1 MSEDKLRDYL
11 KRVTADLHRT
21 RQRLQSFEEP
31 VAIVGM
37 ACRYPGGVSTPEQL
51 WELVASGT
59 DAISDFP
66 DDRGWDLEALYN
78 PDPDVPGTSYAREGG
93 FVDDVDHF
101 DAAFFGIS
109 PREAVAMDPQQR
121 LLLETAWEALERT
134 GIDPASLKGSRTGVF
149 AGVMYQDYSRRLTTV
164 PDDVE
169 GYLGAGNSG
178 SIASGRIAYILGLEG
193 PAVTVDTAC
202 SSSLVALHLAARSLR
217 HNECDL
223 ALVGGSMVMS
233 TPVAFVDFARQRGLA
248 PDGRCKAYADSADGT
263 GWGEGVGMIAVERL
277 SDAQRNGHKVL
288 AIVKGSAMN
297 QDGAS
302 SGLTAPNGPSQ
313 ERVIRAALANARLQ
327 ADEVDLVEGHGTGT
341 SLGDP
346 IEAQALLNTYG
357 QEHTAEKPLWL
368 GSLKS
373 NIGHTQAAAGV
384 GGVIKMVMALRNGV
398 MPKTLHADTASS
410 NVDWSVGAVSL
421 LTEARDWPRGE
432 NPRRGA
438 ISSFGF
444 SGTNAHVILEEAPP
458 VEEEPV
464 EVTASVP
471 VIPLVLS
478 GKTPEALRAQAT
490 RIASFVESSP
500 LSTVDIAHSLVTT
513 RSAFEHRAVV
523 YASAREDL
531 VARLNS
537 LDGVGAVTGRAVG
550 GKTAFQFTGQ
560 GAQRIGMGQQLYKDF
575 PGYAKA
581 FDEVAAE
588 LDKHLARPIA
598 SVIADGDGLDRTEYT
613 QPALFAVEVALFR
626 LVTSWGVKPDF
637 LIGHSIGELAAAHVA
652 GALSLA
658 DAATLVTARARL
670 MQSAPEG
677 GAMVSV
683 RTAEDVV
690 SPHLAGREEKVSVAA
705 VNGPEATVIAGDED
719 AVLEIASALEAEG
732 VKTKRLKVS
741 HAFHSPHMARVLEEF
756 RKVAATITFT
766 APKIPVISNL
776 DGQRVTGYTAD
787 YWVDHIRQAVRFH
800 DGIRTLESL
809 GVTRFLELGPD
820 GVLTAAGADCLANPD
835 RATLASVQRRERDEI
850 DTLLAA
856 LSGIHTAGGVVK
868 WTEYLAGTGAKV
880 VDLPTY
886 AFQREKYWLDA
897 VAETGDVAS
906 AGQRGAEHPLLG
918 AIVELP
924 DTDGVVFTG
933 RLSAQTHPWL
943 VDHAVGG
950 TILFPGTGFLE
961 LAVRA
966 GDEVGCD
973 RVEDLTLQA
982 PLTLSTKGGVSLQ
995 VSVGAP
1001 DESGARELNIYSR
1014 DDSEFAEQTW
1024 VRHATG
1030 LLAVGAAEPASSLA
1044 AWPPADAEELEVEDL
1059 YERFASN
1066 GFAYGPAFQGV
1077 RAAWAKGDEVYA
1089 EVALPTK
1096 QREDAAAFGLHP
1108 ALLDAALH
1116 PIALGASLLDP
1127 GEDPT
1132 RGRLPFSWTGVSLHA
1147 SGAEEVRVRL
1157 ARAGG
1162 DSVTLTIADAEGNPV
1177 ADVEALVLR
1186 QMAATTTTAAAP
1198 ANLHESLFRLDWT
1211 ATSVAGAPL
1220 RRAGLVG
1227 LDELKITEAL
1237 DGAGVHVESYA
1248 DLDSLSG
1255 ALSTGTSAPGV
1266 VLVPCGPISGSVPT
1280 AARET
1285 TAAALELVQQWF
1297 ADDRFSDSRLVFVTT
1312 GAVQATETDEIT
1324 DLANSALWGLLRSA
1338 QSEMPDRIGLL
1349 DIDDDPTSHNAL
1361 ATILNSTEPQM
1372 AVRAAVAHTPRLAR
1386 IAVPDTLDAVEFPAD
1401 GTVLITG
1408 ATGSLGKALAKHLVA
1423 EHGVKHLV
1431 LTSRRGLAA
1440 EGAEQFRDSLAA
1452 EGVSVS
1458 VVACDSADRDALA
1471 AVINGLEH
1479 PLSAVVHTAGVLD
1492 DGTMASL
1499 TPERIDTVL
1508 RPKVDAVVNLHELT
1522 KDLDLSA
1529 FVLFSS
1535 AAGVLGGAGQ
1545 GNYAAANTFLDTFAQ
1560 SLRKQGRPVVSLAW
1574 GVWASEGSMADTG
1587 RGNRSGIAPLST
1599 AQGLSL
1605 FDTALSLGEGVV
1617 IPMRLDMTSLRA
1629 NAASGSAP
1637 ALLRGLV
1644 RVPSR
1649 RTAKSRGAASGGGLA
1664 QKLAS
1669 MTEEQRLSTVL
1680 DLVREHVATVL
1691 GHADSSA
1698 ISADH
1703 AFVDSG
1709 FDSLTAVELRN
1720 RLATATGLRLPA
1732 TLVFDHA
1739 DPAALAA
1746 HLVQELGTAAP
1757 TEATAAAAPST
1768 SDAGGT
1774 TLMSLYMDAFQTGKW
1789 AEIFE
1794 LLRAAAALRP
1804 MFTGSDDLDKL
1815 QQMPKPVLLSRGDAE
1830 KKVYCFSSCLAVAG
1844 IHQYARFA
1852 ASFRGQR
1859 NVSALAV
1866 PGFNRGESLPTDIA
1880 AVIQAQAEAVR
1891 RDADGAPIVLLG
1903 SSAGGWF
1910 AHAAAGYLESV
1921 GEQPAGVVL
1930 VDTYTPKSNLINQ
1943 FGLSL
1948 MDGMVEREGVFVTMD
1963 DARLS
1968 AMGWYLTLFGKWG
1981 PDEINTRT
1989 LLVRA
1994 TEPLSQGSMRA
2005 LGEDWR
2011 SFWEYPHDVVDVPGN
2026 HFSMLEE
2033 YSSQTASAINE
2044 WIEGLA

>member
-59 DAISDFP
+59 DAINDFP

-93 FVDDVDHF
+93 FIDDADHF

-134 GIDPASLKGSRTGVF
+134 GIDPSSLKGSRTGVF

-357 QEHTAEKPLWL
+357 QERDTPLWL

-410 NVDWSVGAVSL
+410 NVDWTVGAVSL

-458 VEEEPV
+458 VEPAPV

-471 VIPLVLS
+471 VVPLVVS
-478 GKTPEALRAQAT
+478 GKTPDALEAQVSR
-490 RIASFVESSP
+490 VESVEA
-500 LSTVDIAHSLVTT
+500 STVDIAHSLVTT
-513 RSAFEHRAVV
+513 RSAFEYRSVLLG
-523 YASAREDL
+523 SNR
-531 VARLNS
+531 
-537 LDGVGAVTGRAVG
+537 VTGRATG

-560 GAQRIGMGQQLYKDF
+560 GAQRIGMGQQLHKAF
-575 PGYAKA
+575 PAYAKA
-581 FDEVAAE
+581 FDEVAAK

-598 SVIADGDGLDRTEYT
+598 DVIADGDGLDRTEYT

-652 GALSLA
+652 GALSLE
-658 DAATLVTARARL
+658 DAAALVTARARL
-670 MQSAPEG
+670 MQSAPSG

-683 RTAEDVV
+683 RAAEDVV
-690 SPHLAGREEKVSVAA
+690 TPHLNDRVDIAA
-705 VNGPEATVIAGDED
+705 VNGPEATVIAGDADE
-719 AVLEIASALEAEG
+719 VLKIAAALEAEG
-732 VKTKRLKVS
+732 VKTKQLKVS
-741 HAFHSPHMARVLEEF
+741 HAFHSPHMAGILEEF
-756 RKVAATITFT
+756 RKVASSISYA

-776 DGQRVTGYTAD
+776 DGQRVSAYTAD
-787 YWVDHIRQAVRFH
+787 YWVDHIRGAVRFR
-800 DGIRTLESL
+800 DGISTLESL
-809 GVTRFLELGPD
+809 GVMRFLELGPD
-820 GVLTAAGADCLANPD
+820 GVLTAAAAESLADTT
-835 RATLASVQRRERDEI
+835 TLVSAQRRDRDEV

-856 LSGIHTAGGVVK
+856 VAGIYTSGGQVK
-868 WTEYLAGTGAKV
+868 WTEYLAGTGGSRI
-880 VDLPTY
+880 DLPTY

-897 VAETGDVAS
+897 VAEAGDVES

-918 AIVELP
+918 AIVDLP
-924 DTDGVVFTG
+924 DSDGMVFTG

-961 LAVRA
+961 LAIRA

-982 PLTLSTKGGVSLQ
+982 PLTLSTKGGVSFQ

-1001 DESGARELNIYSR
+1001 DDSGARELNVYSHNG
-1014 DDSEFAEQTW
+1014 EEW
-1024 VRHATG
+1024 VCHATG
-1030 LLAVGAAEPASSLA
+1030 TLSVGATEPTPTLT

-1096 QREDAAAFGLHP
+1096 QREDAASFGLHP

-1157 ARAGG
+1157 ARASG

-1186 QMAATTTTAAAP
+1186 QMAAATTTPAAAP
-1198 ANLHESLFRLDWT
+1198 TNLHESLFRLDWNAIPVGST
-1211 ATSVAGAPL
+1211 PL

-1237 DGAGVHVESYA
+1237 DSAGVHVESYA
-1248 DLDSLSG
+1248 DLDSLAG
-1255 ALSTGTSAPGV
+1255 AISTGTSPPGV
-1266 VLVPCGPISGSVPT
+1266 VLVPCGQISGSVPA
-1280 AARET
+1280 AARTT

-1297 ADDRFSDSRLVFVTT
+1297 ADDRYSDSRLVFVTQ
-1312 GAVQATETDEIT
+1312 GAVQATEDDEVT

-1338 QSEMPDRIGLL
+1338 QSEMPDRIGLV
-1349 DIDDDPTSHNAL
+1349 DIDDDPTSHNSL
-1361 ATILNSTEPQM
+1361 ATILAIAEPQL
-1372 AVRAAVAHTPRLAR
+1372 AVRAAVPHTPRLAR
-1386 IAVPDTLDAVEFPAD
+1386 IAVPDNLSAVEFPAD

-1408 ATGSLGKALAKHLVA
+1408 ATGSLGKALAKHLVT

-1452 EGVSVS
+1452 QGVSVS
-1458 VVACDSADRDALA
+1458 VEACDAADRDALA
-1471 AVINGLEH
+1471 ALINGLDR
-1479 PLSAVVHTAGVLD
+1479 PLAAVVHTAGVLD

-1508 RPKVDAVVNLHELT
+1508 KPKVDAVVNLHELT
-1522 KDLDLSA
+1522 KDMDLAA

-1560 SLRKQGRPVVSLAW
+1560 SLRKQGRPVISLAW

-1587 RGNRSGIAPLST
+1587 RSNRSGIAPLST
-1599 AQGLSL
+1599 TQGLSL

-1617 IPMRLDMTSLRA
+1617 IPMRLDMNSLRA

-1637 ALLRGLV
+1637 LLLRGLV
-1644 RVPSR
+1644 KVPAR
-1649 RTAKSRGAASGGGLA
+1649 RAAKARAASGGGLA

-1669 MTEEQRLSTVL
+1669 LPEEQRLSTVL
-1680 DLVREHVATVL
+1680 DVVREHVATVL
-1691 GHADSSA
+1691 GHADASA

-1746 HLVQELGTAAP
+1746 HLLGELGNVAP
-1757 TEATAAAAPST
+1757 TSDAVAAPST
-1768 SDAGGT
+1768 KDTGGT
-1774 TLMSLYMDAFQTGKW
+1774 TLMSLYLEAFQTGKW

-1804 MFTGSDDLDKL
+1804 SFTGSDDLDKL
-1815 QQMPKPVLLSRGDAE
+1815 QQMPKPVLLSRGEAE
-1830 KKVYCFSSCLAVAG
+1830 KKIYCFSSCLAVAG

-1866 PGFNRGESLPTDIA
+1866 PGFNRGESLPVDIA

-1921 GEQPAGVVL
+1921 GERPAGVVL

-1981 PDEINTRT
+1981 PDEIDTRT

-2033 YSSQTASAINE
+2033 YSSQTASAISD
-2044 WIEGLA
+2044 WIDGL